1 MTEKINLVLAQRNEW
16 ALVVTNR
23 GELALSKNGQL
34 KGPLTWTQEEIA
46 ESKIFM
52 LWVLSI
58 VPQQFPLMW
67 EQIQELKEDLEHL
80 YAVRA
85 KNDAID
91 EVENV

>member
-1 MTEKINLVLAQRNEW
+1 MTEKINLILAQRKEW

-34 KGPLTWTQEEIA
+34 EGPLTWTQEEIA

-58 VPQQFPLMW
+58 VPQQFPLM
-67 EQIQELKEDLEHL
+67 EENIECLKEGLDHL
-80 YAVRA
+80 YQVRA
-85 KNDAID
+85 KNDAIGG
-91 EVENV
+91 E

>member
-1 MTEKINLVLAQRNEW
+1 MTEKINLILAQRKEW

-34 KGPLTWTQEEIA
+34 EGPLTWTQEEIS
-46 ESKIFM
+46 ESKVFL

-67 EQIQELKEDLEHL
+67 EQVEELKEDLIHL
-80 YAVRA
+80 YTVRA
-85 KNDAID
+85 KNDSIGG
-91 EVENV
+91 E